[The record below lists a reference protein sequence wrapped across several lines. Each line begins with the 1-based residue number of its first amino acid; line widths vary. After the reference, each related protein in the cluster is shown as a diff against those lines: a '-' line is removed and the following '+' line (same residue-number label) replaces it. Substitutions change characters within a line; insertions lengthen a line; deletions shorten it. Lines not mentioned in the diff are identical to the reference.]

1 MKFIVFLCYKNIVA
15 LFALL
20 IATLYNRQRPSVPNG
35 RLLAWIICL
44 AIFEINYFSFNM
56 PFLGQLVV
64 FVGLRFTLS
73 SFSSCIIAIGLALT
87 FVVSWYRRYVL
98 NYGLIVIYTH
108 LIFVSKVFKFDF
120 HFLCDRLETVPIYER
135 CSQAKLLWVLM
146 VISETIVVSL
156 IDGPTITIVLH

>member
-20 IATLYNRQRPSVPNG
+20 IVTLYNRQRPSVPNG
-35 RLLAWIICL
+35 HLLAWIICL

-64 FVGLRFTLS
+64 FARLRFTLA
-73 SFSSCIIAIGLALT
+73 SFSSCIIAIGPALT
-87 FVVSWYRRYVL
+87 FVVSWYRR
-98 NYGLIVIYTH
+98 
-108 LIFVSKVFKFDF
+108 
-120 HFLCDRLETVPIYER
+120 LETVHIHER

-146 VISETIVVSL
+146 VISEAIGVSL
-156 IDGPTITIVLH
+156 IDGPIITIVLH